1 MTAFDHVL
9 KSLQGQAA
17 LKSRAD
23 SRTAMPGL
31 RARKVTATAAA
42 ETAGYVT
49 VLQNVARSSLARH
62 RDRHRARV
70 CALIVRFRSIRNQQ
84 SRGRMTMYRMVRLP
98 LLASAALLS
107 LGAGVQAQQAS
118 PNMSFFVTSAGPG
131 KGADL
136 GGLAGADAHC
146 QMLAQ
151 SAGAGGKTWHAYLS
165 TNTNLANAGA
175 TVHARDR
182 IGKGPWQNFK
192 GETIAT
198 SVDDLHGDSN
208 KITKQ
213 TGLTEKGGVV
223 NGVGDTPNMHDIM
236 TGSQADGRAFPG
248 NMNLTCNNY
257 ASSEF
262 GKVEVGHV
270 DRTGLADTP
279 QAHSWN
285 SSHQS
290 RDCSQPGLIATG
302 GNGLLYCFA
311 VQ

>member
-1 MTAFDHVL
+1 MH
-9 KSLQGQAA
+9 
-17 LKSRAD
+17 
-23 SRTAMPGL
+23 
-31 RARKVTATAAA
+31 
-42 ETAGYVT
+42 
-49 VLQNVARSSLARH
+49 
-62 RDRHRARV
+62 
-70 CALIVRFRSIRNQQ
+70 
-84 SRGRMTMYRMVRLP
+84 RMVRLP
-98 LLASAALLS
+98 LLASAALLA
-107 LGAGVQAQQAS
+107 LGAGAQAQQAAPS
-118 PNMSFFVTSAGPG
+118 PNMSFFVTSSGPG

-151 SAGAGGKTWHAYLS
+151 SVGAGGKTWHAYLS
-165 TNTNLANAGA
+165 TNTNLASPGA
-175 TVHARDR
+175 TVNARDR
-182 IGKGPWQNFK
+182 IGRGPWQNFK

-198 SVDDLHGDSN
+198 SVDDLHSAAN
-208 KITKQ
+208 KISKQ
-213 TGLTEKGGVV
+213 TGLTEKGTVV

-236 TGSQADGRAFPG
+236 TGSQPDGRAFPG

-270 DRTGLADTP
+270 DRTGLADTA

-311 VQ
+311 AQ